1 MMKEPTNRHVNESFP
16 PVVAAVGGIDP
27 SGGAGLFI
35 DQMAIQSA
43 GCHFT
48 GICAILT
55 IQNGAKFVQA
65 TPQPPTDIETA
76 LMLLHQSTPLT
87 AIKTGALGD
96 AGVIDVLCEF
106 KARHPQVFLV
116 ADPVV
121 RSTTGGH
128 LFSESGEL
136 AMQQKLLRAADL
148 ITPNIPEATA
158 LLGRP
163 IASVDDMT
171 AAVQSMLTGGIRGV
185 LLKGGHLESDGDVI
199 DILGMD
205 SGALRQFRSPRLNLR
220 EVRGTGCALA
230 SLIASQIALGESVE
244 NGVEKAR
251 SALLE
256 AMANARFPHTGPG
269 ILQFMKF

>member
-1 MMKEPTNRHVNESFP
+1 MMKETINSHVNESFP
-16 PVVAAVGGIDP
+16 PVVTAVGGIDP

-35 DQMAIQSA
+35 DQMAIQSM

-48 GICAILT
+48 GICATLT
-55 IQNGAKFVQA
+55 IQNGARFVQA
-65 TPQPPTDIETA
+65 TPQPPADIKTT
-76 LMLLHQSTPLT
+76 LTLLHESTPLS

-96 AGVIDVLCEF
+96 AGAVDVICDF
-106 KARHPQVFLV
+106 KARHPHVFLI

-121 RSTTGGH
+121 KSTTGGH
-128 LFSESGEL
+128 LFSGSGEL

-148 ITPNIPEATA
+148 ITPNISEAAA
-158 LLGRP
+158 LLGCP
-163 IASVDDMT
+163 IDSVDDMT
-171 AAVQSMLTGGIRGV
+171 VAVQSMLQVGIRGV
-185 LLKGGHLESDGDVI
+185 LLKGGHLDSDGDVV
-199 DILGMD
+199 DILGIHT
-205 SGALRQFRSPRLNLR
+205 GTFRQFRSPRLNVR